1 MVRKVLNL
9 AVFLLIANAV
19 YQITPLVVHHF
30 QFKDALN
37 ELALFS
43 SKLSD
48 AEIVERTMVLAQENK
63 IPLTR
68 QYVQVRHDRGT
79 VYIDATYVDMLRYMP
94 GLEYPW
100 QWDASAKAF
109 DGKLLPPLR

>member
-1 MVRKVLNL
+1 MVRKVMNI

-19 YQITPLVVHHF
+19 YQIAPVVVHHY

-43 SKLSD
+43 TKLTD
-48 AEIVERTMVLAQENK
+48 DEVVDRTMALAQENK
-63 IPLTR
+63 IPLIR

-79 VYIDATYVDMLRYMP
+79 IYIDATYVDSLRYLP

-100 QWDASAKAF
+100 QFDASARQF
-109 DGKLLPPLR
+109 DGRLGSLR